1 MQRPNEE
8 MDVYYI
14 PPNFLTSGRLFGGM
28 IRVRNAIE
36 ACVLVLLT
44 GIPILQLPFSLT
56 TRIVILCLIT
66 LPLGV
71 FGVVGIDGDSLSEFV
86 FNWCRWLIRRRMLYR
101 TDVSPTKQ
109 PITNLSRQRHQP
121 PDSLDIELVQKPVK
135 HSRRHSPK
143 GDSTKQPH
151 RKSRKEIWTE
161 DLIPVRNIQNG
172 IIHLSDG
179 RYIKILEVEPINF
192 LLRSVR

>member
-28 IRVRNAIE
+28 IRVRKAIE

-71 FGVVGIDGDSLSEFV
+71 FGVVGIDGRCV
-86 FNWCRWLIRRRMLYR
+86 
-101 TDVSPTKQ
+101 
-109 PITNLSRQRHQP
+109 
-121 PDSLDIELVQKPVK
+121 
-135 HSRRHSPK
+135 
-143 GDSTKQPH
+143 
-151 RKSRKEIWTE
+151 
-161 DLIPVRNIQNG
+161 
-172 IIHLSDG
+172 
-179 RYIKILEVEPINF
+179 
-192 LLRSVR
+192 

>member
-135 HSRRHSPK
+135 HSRRHIPK
-143 GDSTKQPH
+143 GDSTK
-151 RKSRKEIWTE
+151 
-161 DLIPVRNIQNG
+161 
-172 IIHLSDG
+172 
-179 RYIKILEVEPINF
+179 
-192 LLRSVR
+192 